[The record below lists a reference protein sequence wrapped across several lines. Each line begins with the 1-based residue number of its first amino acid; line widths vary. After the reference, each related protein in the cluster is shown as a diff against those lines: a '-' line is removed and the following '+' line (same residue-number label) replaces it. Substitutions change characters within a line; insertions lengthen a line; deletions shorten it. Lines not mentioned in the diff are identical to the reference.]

1 LLQRSI
7 RGLRWMLE
15 SVREIHGHVNKQ
27 LTNHSSATEREIGKE
42 YRRILSSNFLTRLVK
57 SWATCNTGNFFAQ
70 QSCSTVLRVWHQH
83 KTLLPLHQFPSYLLA
98 DKWTCGNRAPI
109 FALSA
114 HKYRLG
120 LFYLNLRDIPCHTS
134 NNTAA
139 AMHTS
144 WFLIEFQWA
153 VMATSKRPNLE
164 PKKPVK
170 WEVFYKGLAHCIV
183 DTGDADGKAV
193 KDQWVDKASATRKPF
208 LGDLLIFIFISAVA
222 DSVAVSIVVIVGFSC
237 CRRHVAAWLSECCW
251 EPCLSWTDGGQ
262 VQPGQSAE
270 FSRFSLVFQCWYNS
284 NFSSAVKS
292 NQFQYFVKSTSNWP
306 KTYSVTK

>member
-1 LLQRSI
+1 MLQRSI

-27 LTNHSSATEREIGKE
+27 YWPITARRQSEKSAKNIDGFCLAILLLDSSKVGQLAMWDRQLCCTTLLLNKVAQLCCVSDIGIK
-42 YRRILSSNFLTRLVK
+42 L
-57 SWATCNTGNFFAQ
+57 
-70 QSCSTVLRVWHQH
+70 
-83 KTLLPLHQFPSYLLA
+83 LLPLHQFPSYLLA

-139 AMHTS
+139 AKHTS
-144 WFLIEFQWA
+144 WFLIEFRWA

-170 WEVFYKGLAHCIV
+170 WEVF
-183 DTGDADGKAV
+183 
-193 KDQWVDKASATRKPF
+193 
-208 LGDLLIFIFISAVA
+208 
-222 DSVAVSIVVIVGFSC
+222 
-237 CRRHVAAWLSECCW
+237 
-251 EPCLSWTDGGQ
+251 
-262 VQPGQSAE
+262 
-270 FSRFSLVFQCWYNS
+270 
-284 NFSSAVKS
+284 
-292 NQFQYFVKSTSNWP
+292 
-306 KTYSVTK
+306 